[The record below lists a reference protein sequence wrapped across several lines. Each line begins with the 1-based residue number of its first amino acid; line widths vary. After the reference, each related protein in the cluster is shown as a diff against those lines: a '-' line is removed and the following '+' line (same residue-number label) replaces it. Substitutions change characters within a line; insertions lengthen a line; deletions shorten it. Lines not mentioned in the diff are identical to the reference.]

1 MKKDSCEQLY
11 NSLLSKVN
19 ADSCECSIRQD
30 TENLTR
36 FANSSIHQSVR
47 SDKTSIHLRLIK
59 GQKSGYSSTNDL
71 SENGLE
77 QLLQSAMLVM
87 ENNESD
93 EELYPLPK
101 ASEYDAIPFPYM
113 DLDPAFD
120 DPEQRANIVNSYCI
134 GAQKHGVQ
142 AFGTVSSVHRSIFI
156 ANTNGVKAYHSST
169 LAETQC
175 QMMKD
180 TASGFAQSSS
190 PFIKQLETER
200 VLEESLWACLNSMNI
215 QAVEAKPYE
224 VILKPEAVEDVL
236 QMLKYMGF
244 STSAIHEN
252 RSFLSG
258 KVDELVFDPDLS
270 ITDNAWDA
278 RQIPLPFDF
287 EGAPKKTVP
296 LVVDGV
302 FRNLVTDA
310 KWARKLKLENTGHG
324 LPAPNPWGPVP
335 MHLVLEGKKQRSQ
348 EEMISDCAEGLL
360 ITRFW
365 YANPAHP
372 KKAIATGLTRDGTFL
387 IKNGKIQHAVNNLR
401 YTDSLVKVLS
411 NVLSC
416 GNIMRLHDMTV
427 TPALHCK
434 NMNFTG
440 QASS

>member
-1 MKKDSCEQLY
+1 MTGVQTCALPI
-11 NSLLSKVN
+11 LP
-19 ADSCECSIRQD
+19 
-30 TENLTR
+30 
-36 FANSSIHQSVR
+36 
-47 SDKTSIHLRLIK
+47 
-59 GQKSGYSSTNDL
+59 
-71 SENGLE
+71 SEN
-77 QLLQSAMLVM
+77 
-87 ENNESD
+87 
-93 EELYPLPK
+93 
-101 ASEYDAIPFPYM
+101 EYDTIPFPHE
-113 DLDPAFD
+113 DLSPAFH
-120 DPEQRANIVNSYCI
+120 DPEKRADIVNNYCTE
-134 GAQKHGVQ
+134 AKNNGVQ
-142 AFGTVSSVHRSIFI
+142 AFGTVSSLHRSIFI
-156 ANTNGVKAYHSST
+156 GNTNGVKAFHTST

-180 TASGFAQSSS
+180 TASGFAQSSNT
-190 PFIKQLETER
+190 FIDQLETER
-200 VLEESLWACLNSMNI
+200 VLEDSLWACLNSVKM

-224 VILKPEAVEDVL
+224 VILKPEAVEDIL
-236 QMLKYMGF
+236 KMLKYMGF

-258 KVDELVFDPDLS
+258 KLDELVFDPDLS

-278 RQIPLPFDF
+278 RQVPMPFDF

-296 LVVDGV
+296 LIVDGV
-302 FRNLVTDA
+302 FRHMVTDA
-310 KWARKLKLENTGHG
+310 KWSIKLKKENSGHG

-335 MHLVLEGKKQRSQ
+335 IHLVLEGKKQRSQ
-348 EEMISDCAEGLL
+348 EDMIKDCAEGLL

-411 NVLSC
+411 GVLSC

-427 TPALHCK
+427 TPALHLK
-434 NMNFTG
+434 NLTFTG